1 MRLGLQISSFDFPG
15 GTQAIG
21 PRLADVARAADDAG
35 LASLWTMDH
44 FFQIEY
50 VGEVDEPMLE
60 AYTTLGYLAAV
71 TRRIRL
77 GTLVT
82 GVVYRYPGMLV
93 KTATTL
99 DVLSGGR
106 AYLGL
111 GAAWFEREALG
122 LGMPFPPLRER
133 FEQLEETLRIAHA
146 MWAGDMTPIRGRHY
160 RLEEPLSRPQPL
172 SQPHPP
178 ILIGGGG
185 ETKTLRLVAQYAD
198 ACNLFAYDGTKP
210 ILHKLDVLKR
220 HCESV
225 GRPYESIERTAL
237 GRLEDVTRRGGLQR
251 AVEACRELAQAG
263 IQHLIISLPDD
274 RALASLEILGRDVIP
289 EVSGF

>member
-1 MRLGLQISSFDFPG
+1 MRLGLQISSFSLPG
-15 GTQAIG
+15 GTPAIG
-21 PRLADVARAADDAG
+21 PRLAEVARAADEAG

-50 VGEVDEPMLE
+50 VGDVDEPMLE
-60 AYTTLGYLAAV
+60 AYTTLGSLAAV

-82 GVVYRYPGMLV
+82 GVIYRYPGMLV

-146 MWAGDMTPIRGRHY
+146 MWAGDMTPIEGRHY
-160 RLEEPLSRPQPL
+160 QLEEPLSRPQPL
-172 SQPHPP
+172 AQPHPP

-198 ACNLFAYDGTKP
+198 ACNLFAYDGAKP
-210 ILHKLDVLKR
+210 IRRKLDILQR
-220 HCESV
+220 HCESL
-225 GRPYESIERTAL
+225 GRPYEAIERTAL
-237 GRLEDVTRRGGLQR
+237 GRLPDVTRRGGAQR
-251 AVEACRELAQAG
+251 AVGVCRELAEAG
-263 IQHLIISLPDD
+263 IQHLIVSLPDD

-289 EVSGF
+289 EAAAF

>member
-15 GTQAIG
+15 GTPAIG

-44 FFQIEY
+44 FFQIKY

-60 AYTTLGYLAAV
+60 AYTTLGFLAAV

-93 KTATTL
+93 KAATTL

-111 GAAWFEREALG
+111 GAA
-122 LGMPFPPLRER
+122 PP
-133 FEQLEETLRIAHA
+133 
-146 MWAGDMTPIRGRHY
+146 P
-160 RLEEPLSRPQPL
+160 
-172 SQPHPP
+172 
-178 ILIGGGG
+178 
-185 ETKTLRLVAQYAD
+185 
-198 ACNLFAYDGTKP
+198 
-210 ILHKLDVLKR
+210 
-220 HCESV
+220 
-225 GRPYESIERTAL
+225 
-237 GRLEDVTRRGGLQR
+237 RRGT
-251 AVEACRELAQAG
+251 
-263 IQHLIISLPDD
+263 S
-274 RALASLEILGRDVIP
+274 
-289 EVSGF
+289 

>member
-1 MRLGLQISSFDFPG
+1 M
-15 GTQAIG
+15 
-21 PRLADVARAADDAG
+21 ARAADDAG

-44 FFQIEY
+44 FFQIKY

-60 AYTTLGYLAAV
+60 AYTTLGFLAAV

-82 GVVYRYPGMLV
+82 GVVYRHPGMLV

-99 DVLSGGR
+99 DVLAGGR

-122 LGMPFPPLRER
+122 LGMPFPPLKER

-146 MWAGDMTPIRGRHY
+146 MWAGDLTPIEGRHF

-172 SQPHPP
+172 TQPHPP

-185 ETKTLRLVAQYAD
+185 ETKTLRLVAQYAN
-198 ACNLFAYDGTKP
+198 ACNLFAYDGMKP
-210 ILHKLDVLKR
+210 IRHKLDVLKR

-225 GRPYESIERTAL
+225 GRAYETIERTAL
-237 GRLEDVTRRGGLQR
+237 GRLGDVTRRAGIRR
-251 AVEACRELAQAG
+251 AIEGCRELAQAG
-263 IQHLIISLPDD
+263 IQHLIVSLPDD
-274 RALASLEILGRDVIP
+274 RALPSLEILGRDVIP